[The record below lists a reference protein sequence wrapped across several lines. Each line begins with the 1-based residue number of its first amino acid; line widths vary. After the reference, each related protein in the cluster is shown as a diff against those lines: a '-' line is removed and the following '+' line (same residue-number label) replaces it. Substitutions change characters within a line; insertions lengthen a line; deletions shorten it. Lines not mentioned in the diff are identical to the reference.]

1 VQDTPHKWATREW
14 GVVGGRTG
22 RRRGLLKEHSKLA
35 FSPRTE
41 RKRKKEKKRK
51 KKEKAEKKKEI
62 EAESSSS
69 VEGTLFCSSFVVG
82 GRHTGERT

>member
-1 VQDTPHKWATREW
+1 VGYEGVGRGWGQDGQAERPVE
-14 GVVGGRTG
+14 RTQQA
-22 RRRGLLKEHSKLA
+22 GLFTEKQNEK
-35 FSPRTE
+35 E
-41 RKRKKEKKRK
+41 RKKKRK